1 MSNRADSRLLGAM
14 DANHMGARGWRPDR
28 VLRKQHRFFRSVLI
42 AADTVLIILASVLAY
57 YMRFEWLAYLD
68 PPTDNP
74 AAITFDTHGVPFL
87 IAAPLMIGAMVSA
100 GLYRARRDQRFFLE
114 AYGIMKAVVIG
125 LMLTIAATTLL
136 RGVLSH
142 GRNLSGY
149 QWGLYGGICITLL
162 LAWRFSFRNMLRFL
176 RSHGWNL
183 RHVAIIGNGRLGQVV
198 VHTLGRNSWTGITPA
213 YFVSH
218 HGHTVKTECA
228 GLPVM
233 RGLDDLEET
242 LRVNQVSGVVLALPA
257 RMAATL
263 PELLMRLEKFP
274 VDVRIVPDMNPKY
287 MPMNMAVS
295 ELDGM
300 PILSVRESP
309 LNGWGHFTKR
319 SLDLIGSTM
328 ALALFAIPMA
338 IIAAA
343 IRVGGAGPVIFRQER
358 MSLNGQRFML
368 FKFRTMH
375 EIDAEVQALRDGD
388 AGTDAWTKKDDPRIT
403 RLGRFLRRTSL
414 DELPQLFN
422 VLLGEMSLVGPR
434 PERPELIQRFRED
447 WRGYMLRQNV
457 KAGITGWAQI
467 NGLRGDTSLKK
478 RLQYDLF
485 YIRNWSLL
493 FDLRILGLT
502 LFRGFVHP
510 NAH

>member
-1 MSNRADSRLLGAM
+1 
-14 DANHMGARGWRPDR
+14 

-42 AADTVLIILASVLAY
+42 AADTMLIIAASVLAY
-57 YMRFEWLAYLD
+57 YARFHWLAHLD
-68 PPTDNP
+68 PPNDKG
-74 AAITFDTHGVPFL
+74 AISYATHAVPFL
-87 IAAPLMIGAMVSA
+87 VSAPLMIGAAVSA

-114 AYGIMKAVVIG
+114 AYAVLKTVVIG

-136 RGVLSH
+136 RGVLYD
-142 GRNLSGY
+142 GRNLSGF
-149 QWGLYGGICITLL
+149 QWGLYGGFCITLL
-162 LAWRFSFRNMLRFL
+162 LMWRFAFRRILRFL
-176 RSHGWNL
+176 RSRGWNL
-183 RHVAIIGNGRLGQVV
+183 RHVAIIGSGRLGQVV
-198 VHTLGRNSWTGITPA
+198 AHTFSRNSWTGIKPA
-213 YFVSH
+213 FFISH
-218 HGHTVKTECA
+218 KPTTSKSECI

-233 RGLDDLEET
+233 GGLNDLEKV
-242 LRVNQVSGVVLALPA
+242 LRENDVSGVVLAVPA
-257 RMAATL
+257 RMAAML
-263 PELLMRLEKFP
+263 PELLLRLEKFP
-274 VDVRIVPDMNPKY
+274 LDVRIVPDMNPRY

-295 ELDGM
+295 ALDGM

-309 LNGWGHFTKR
+309 LNGWGHITKR
-319 SLDLIGSTM
+319 TLDLIGSTLGLLVF
-328 ALALFAIPMA
+328 ALPML
-338 IIAAA
+338 IIALL
-343 IRVGGAGPVIFRQER
+343 IRMAGRGPVIFRQER

-368 FKFRTMH
+368 FKFRTMTH
-375 EIDAEVQALRDGD
+375 VRAEVRALREVEAEDEVESGGS
-388 AGTDAWTKKDDPRIT
+388 AGTDAWTKKNDPRIT
-403 RLGRFLRRTSL
+403 RVGRFLRRTSL

-457 KAGITGWAQI
+457 KAGMTGWAQI

-493 FDLRILGLT
+493 FDLRILGWT
-502 LFRGFVHP
+502 LFKGFVHP